1 MLFEGPCELQ
11 SPDDHLGRKRLM
23 RYLKIGTAA
32 LVALLL
38 VGLAALITEDWLSQP
53 PSPARETL
61 IAQAAHYHAR
71 IQRDHYGV
79 PHISGPTDP
88 DVAFGL
94 GFAHSEDD
102 FATIQEA
109 ALTAR
114 GQLAGVEG
122 AKGAVTDYL
131 VRLLKV
137 HETVASQYDTVLPSD
152 ARAVLQAY
160 ADGVNYYA
168 ALHPD
173 KVDRGLL
180 PMTGQDVAAGFVFRT
195 PFFYGLDHVIG
206 QIMAPPPKA
215 PQTAMLASLPIGS
228 NGIAIAASKSAD
240 GATRLLVNSHQPY
253 VGQVAWYE
261 AVLDS
266 GQGWHVAGG
275 FFPGSP
281 FMLHGHNAHLG
292 WANTVNAPNL
302 STVYR
307 LDVNPA
313 NPDQY
318 RLDGQW
324 KNFEKADA
332 AIRIKIW
339 GPLIWTVHRPLLW
352 SVQGPVF
359 STDHGV
365 FAVRYAGMGEARQS
379 LQYYRLNRAA
389 NRDEWLAA
397 MRLQALPSINY
408 IYADEK
414 GNIGYVYNGEF
425 PVRAEGRDWAQV
437 QPGDRSDLI
446 WHGYLPFEREPQ
458 IWNPTSGYVFNS
470 NNTPFQAT
478 GAQDAL
484 KPENFNPSMG
494 IQTGMTNR
502 AYRVQET
509 FGVDPAITDESFR
522 AYKFD
527 IAYSERS
534 DFARQI
540 AEVIQLDPGSDP
552 DLSAAQALLKG
563 WDRHTNIASR
573 AAALAVLMGTEAAHS
588 DSHPD
593 VPPIEALRHAITT
606 LKTHFGRIDPE
617 WGEVNRIRRGALDLP
632 IDGGPDTYRAVY
644 GVAQANGT
652 LTAAAGDT
660 FIMFVTWDKTGAL
673 SSDSIS
679 QFGSATLDTHSP
691 HYADQTPLFVAMK
704 TKPVLFTA
712 AQLAGNVEAD
722 YPPGGR

>member
-1 MLFEGPCELQ
+1 
-11 SPDDHLGRKRLM
+11 M
-23 RYLKIGTAA
+23 RYLKIGAAAVAA
-32 LVALLL
+32 LVLIGL
-38 VGLAALITEDWLSQP
+38 VAVIAQDRLNQP
-53 PSPARETL
+53 PAPDRAVL

-88 DVAFGL
+88 DVAFGF

-102 FATIQEA
+102 FATIQAA

-114 GQLAGVEG
+114 GQLASVEG

-131 VRLLKV
+131 AQLLKV
-137 HETVASQYDTVLPSD
+137 RETVASQYDTALPAD
-152 ARAVLQAY
+152 VRAVLQAY

-168 ALHPD
+168 VLHPQ
-173 KVDRGLL
+173 KVERGLL

-206 QIMAPPPKA
+206 KIMAPVPKA
-215 PQTAMLASLPIGS
+215 GQVAMNMTESLPIGS
-228 NGIAIAASKSAD
+228 NGIAVAPSKSAD

-253 VGQVAWYE
+253 LGPVAWYE

-266 GQGWHVAGG
+266 GEGWHVAGG

-292 WANTVNAPNL
+292 WANTVNAPNV

-307 LDVNPA
+307 LEMNPN

-318 RLDGQW
+318 RLDGEW
-324 KNFEKADA
+324 KTFEKADA
-332 AIRIKIW
+332 AIRVKIW

-352 SVQGPVF
+352 SVHGPVF
-359 STDHGV
+359 KTDHGV
-365 FAVRYAGMGEARQS
+365 FAVRYAGRGEARQT
-379 LQYYRLNRAA
+379 LQYYRLNKAA

-425 PVRAEGRDWAQV
+425 PVRTEGRDWRET

-446 WHGYLPFEREPQ
+446 WRGYMPFDRVPQ
-458 IWNPTSGYVFNS
+458 VWNPKSGYVFNS
-470 NNTPFQAT
+470 NNTPFQAS
-478 GAQDAL
+478 GEEDAL
-484 KPENFNPSMG
+484 KAADFSPTMG
-494 IQTGMTNR
+494 IQTDMTNR
-502 AYRVQET
+502 AYRAQET
-509 FGVDPAITDESFR
+509 FGADAAITDEAFR

-527 IAYSERS
+527 TAYSARS
-534 DFARQI
+534 DFAREI
-540 AEVIQLDPGSDP
+540 AELVKADPGSDN
-552 DLSAAQALLKG
+552 DLGAALALLKN
-563 WDRHTNIASR
+563 WDRHANAGSR
-573 AAALAVLMGTEAAHS
+573 AAALALLTHAEAAHL
-588 DSHPD
+588 DGRPD
-593 VPPIEALRHAITT
+593 VLPIEALRHAIKT

-617 WGEVNRIRRGALDLP
+617 WGQINRIRRGKLDLP

-644 GVAQANGT
+644 GVAQTDGT
-652 LTAAAGDT
+652 LTASAGDT
-660 FIMFVTWDKTGAL
+660 FIMFVSWDKAGIL
-673 SSDSIS
+673 SSDSVH
-679 QFGSATLDTHSP
+679 QFGSATLDASSP

-704 TKPVLFTA
+704 TKPVLFTQ

-722 YPPGGR
+722 YTPGDREH

>member
-1 MLFEGPCELQ
+1 
-11 SPDDHLGRKRLM
+11 M
-23 RYLKIGTAA
+23 RNLKIGAAALAA
-32 LVALLL
+32 LVLI
-38 VGLAALITEDWLSQP
+38 GLTAVITADRLSQP
-53 PSPARETL
+53 TAPARATL

-79 PHISGPTDP
+79 PHISGPTDS

-94 GFAHSEDD
+94 AFAHCEDD
-102 FATIQEA
+102 FATIQGA

-137 HETVASQYDTVLPSD
+137 RETVASQYDTALPAD
-152 ARAVLQAY
+152 DRAVLKAY

-168 ALHPD
+168 ALYPE
-173 KVDRGLL
+173 KVEPGLL

-195 PFFYGLDHVIG
+195 PFFYGIDHVFG
-206 QIMAPPPKA
+206 KIMAPAPKA
-215 PQTAMLASLPIGS
+215 SRVAMIGSSLPVGS
-228 NGIAIAASKSAD
+228 NGIAVAASKSAD

-253 VGQVAWYE
+253 VGPVAWYE

-266 GQGWHVAGG
+266 GEGWHVAGG

-292 WANTVNAPNL
+292 WANTVNEPNL
-302 STVYR
+302 STVYQ

-318 RLDGQW
+318 RLDGEW
-324 KNFEKADA
+324 KNFEKGDA
-332 AIRIKIW
+332 AIRVKIW

-359 STDHGV
+359 KTDHGV
-365 FAVRYAGMGEARQS
+365 FAVRYAGMGEVRQT
-379 LQYYRLNRAA
+379 LQYYRLNKAT

-414 GNIGYVYNGEF
+414 GNIGYVYNGLF
-425 PVRAEGRDWAQV
+425 PVRAEGRDWRLV
-437 QPGDRSDLI
+437 QPGDRSDTI
-446 WHGYLPFEREPQ
+446 WHGYLPFDRVPQ
-458 IWNPTSGYVFNS
+458 IWNPKSGYVFNS
-470 NNTPFQAT
+470 NNTPFEAT

-484 KPENFNPSMG
+484 KPADFSPTMG
-494 IQTGMTNR
+494 IQTDMTNR
-502 AYRVQET
+502 AYRAQET
-509 FGVDPAITDESFR
+509 FGADAAITAEAFR

-527 IAYSERS
+527 LAFSDRS
-534 DFARQI
+534 DVAREI
-540 AEVIQLDPGSDP
+540 AEVVKVDPESDS
-552 DLSAAQALLKG
+552 DLKSAQALLKS
-563 WDRHTNIASR
+563 WDRRTNIGSR
-573 AAALAVLMGTEAAHS
+573 AAALAVLMRTEAAHS
-588 DSHPD
+588 DTHLD
-593 VPPIEALRHAITT
+593 VPPIDALRHAINT

-617 WGEVNRIRRGALDLP
+617 WGQVNRMRRGQLELP
-632 IDGGPDTYRAVY
+632 IDGGPDIYRAVY
-644 GVAQANGT
+644 GVAQKDGT

-660 FIMFVTWDKTGAL
+660 LIMFVTWDKAGAL
-673 SSDSIS
+673 SSDSIN
-679 QFGSATLDTHSP
+679 QFGSATLDSHSA

-704 TKPVLFTA
+704 TKPVLFT
-712 AQLAGNVEAD
+712 QSELAGNVEAD
-722 YPPGGR
+722 YAPGDRENAEH

>member
-1 MLFEGPCELQ
+1 
-11 SPDDHLGRKRLM
+11 M
-23 RYLKIGTAA
+23 RYLKIGAAALAA
-32 LVALLL
+32 LVL
-38 VGLAALITEDWLSQP
+38 VGLMAVITQDRLSQP
-53 PSPARETL
+53 PAPAPASL
-61 IAQAAHYHAR
+61 IAQAARYHAR

-94 GFAHSEDD
+94 GFAHCEDD
-102 FATIQEA
+102 FSTIQDA

-114 GQLAGVEG
+114 GQLAAVEG

-131 VRLLKV
+131 ARLLKV
-137 HETVASQYDTVLPSD
+137 RETVASQYDTALPAD
-152 ARAVLQAY
+152 VRAVLQGY

-168 ALHPD
+168 ALHPE
-173 KVDRGLL
+173 KVERGLL

-206 QIMAPPPKA
+206 KIMAPAPKA
-215 PQTAMLASLPIGS
+215 SQVASPAAQPIGS
-228 NGIAIAASKSAD
+228 NGIAVAASKSAD

-253 VGQVAWYE
+253 VGPVAWYE

-266 GQGWHVAGG
+266 DQGWHVAGG

-292 WANTVNAPNL
+292 WANTVNEPNL
-302 STVYR
+302 ATVYR
-307 LDVNPA
+307 LVMNPD

-324 KNFEKADA
+324 KNFEKSDA
-332 AIRIKIW
+332 AIRVKIF

-359 STDHGV
+359 KTDHGV
-365 FAVRYAGMGEARQS
+365 FAVRYAGVGEARQT
-379 LQYYRLNRAA
+379 LQYYRFNKAA
-389 NRDEWLAA
+389 NREEWLAA

-414 GNIGYVYNGEF
+414 GNIGYVYNGLF
-425 PVRAEGRDWAQV
+425 PVRAEGRDWTQI

-446 WHGYLPFEREPQ
+446 WHGYLPFDRVPQ
-458 IWNPTSGYVFNS
+458 IWNPSSGYVFNS

-478 GAQDAL
+478 GVEDAL
-484 KPENFNPSMG
+484 KPADFSPTMG
-494 IQTGMTNR
+494 IQTDMTNR
-502 AYRVQET
+502 AYRAQET
-509 FGVDPAITDESFR
+509 FGADAAITAEAFR

-527 IAYSERS
+527 IAYSARS
-534 DFARQI
+534 DFAREI
-540 AEVIQLDPGSDP
+540 AEVLKVDPGTDN

-563 WDRHTNIASR
+563 WDRRTNIGSR
-573 AAALAVLMGTEAAHS
+573 AAALAVLMGSEAAHS
-588 DSHPD
+588 DSHPG
-593 VPPIEALRHAITT
+593 VPPIDALRHAVKT

-617 WGEVNRIRRGALDLP
+617 WGQVNRIRRGTLDLS

-644 GVAQANGT
+644 GVSQTDGT
-652 LTAAAGDT
+652 LAAAAGDT
-660 FIMFVTWDKTGAL
+660 FIMFVTWDKAGTLA
-673 SSDSIS
+673 SDSIH
-679 QFGSATLDTHSP
+679 QFGSATLDSHSP
-691 HYADQTPLFVAMK
+691 HYADQMPLFVAMK
-704 TKPVLFTA
+704 TKPVLFTQS
-712 AQLAGNVEAD
+712 QLAGNVEAD
-722 YPPGGR
+722 YSPGNH

>member
-1 MLFEGPCELQ
+1 
-11 SPDDHLGRKRLM
+11 M
-23 RYLKIGTAA
+23 RYLKIGAAA
-32 LVALLL
+32 LATFVL
-38 VGLAALITEDWLSQP
+38 VGLIAVVARDRLNQP
-53 PSPARETL
+53 PAPDRATL
-61 IAQAAHYHAR
+61 IAQAAQYHAR

-94 GFAHSEDD
+94 AFAHCEDD

-109 ALTAR
+109 ALISR
-114 GQLAGVEG
+114 GQLASVQG

-137 HETVASQYDTVLPSD
+137 RETVATQYDRVLPAD
-152 ARAVLQAY
+152 ARAVLKAY

-168 ALHPD
+168 ALHPE
-173 KVDRGLL
+173 KVERGLL

-195 PFFYGLDHVIG
+195 PFFYGIDHVIG
-206 QIMAPPPKA
+206 TIMAPAPKA
-215 PQTAMLASLPIGS
+215 TQVAMTITGSLPIGS

-253 VGQVAWYE
+253 SGLVAWYE

-266 GQGWHVAGG
+266 GEGWHVAGG

-324 KNFEKADA
+324 KNFEKGDA
-332 AIRIKIW
+332 AIRVKIW

-352 SVQGPVF
+352 SAQGMVLT
-359 STDHGV
+359 TDHGT

-379 LQYYRLNRAA
+379 LQYYRLNKAA

-414 GNIGYVYNGEF
+414 GNIGYVYNGLF
-425 PVRAEGRDWAQV
+425 PVRAEGRDWTQI

-446 WHGYLPFEREPQ
+446 WQGYLPFDRVPQ
-458 IWNPTSGYVFNS
+458 IWNPKSGYVFNS

-478 GAQDAL
+478 GAVDAL
-484 KPENFNPSMG
+484 KAADFSPAMG
-494 IQTGMTNR
+494 IQTNMTNR
-502 AYRVQET
+502 AYRAQET
-509 FGVDPAITDESFR
+509 FGADAAITAETFR

-527 IAYSERS
+527 ITYSERS
-534 DFARQI
+534 EFALKI
-540 AEVIQLDPGSDP
+540 AEAVKVDPGADD
-552 DLSAAQALLKG
+552 DLRAAQALLKG
-563 WDRHTNIASR
+563 WDRRTNIGSR
-573 AAALAVLMGTEAAHS
+573 AAALAVLMGGEAAHS

-593 VPPIEALRHAITT
+593 VPPIDALRHAITA
-606 LKTHFGRIDPE
+606 LKAHFGRIDPE
-617 WGEVNRIRRGALDLP
+617 WGQVNRIRRGRLDLP
-632 IDGGPDTYRAVY
+632 IDGGPDIYRAVY
-644 GVAQANGT
+644 GVPQKDGT
-652 LTAAAGDT
+652 LTASAGDT

-673 SSDSIS
+673 SSDSIN
-679 QFGSATLDTHSP
+679 QFGSATLDPTSP

-704 TKPVLFTA
+704 TKPVLFTQS
-712 AQLAGNVEAD
+712 QLAGNAEAD
-722 YPPGGR
+722 YQPGKR

>member
-1 MLFEGPCELQ
+1 
-11 SPDDHLGRKRLM
+11 M
-23 RYLKIGTAA
+23 RYLKIGAVSLA
-32 LVALLL
+32 ALLL
-38 VGLAALITEDWLSQP
+38 VGLIAVIAHDRWSQP
-53 PSPARETL
+53 PAPARGTL
-61 IAQAAHYHAR
+61 IAQAARYQAR

-94 GFAHSEDD
+94 AFAHSEDD
-102 FATIQEA
+102 FATIQDA
-109 ALTAR
+109 ALIAR
-114 GQLAGVEG
+114 GELASVQG

-137 HETVASQYDTVLPSD
+137 RETVAEHYDSALPAD

-168 ALHPD
+168 ALHPE
-173 KVDRGLL
+173 KVEPGLL

-206 QIMAPPPKA
+206 KIMAPVPKA
-215 PQTAMLASLPIGS
+215 SQVAMVMTGSVPIGS

-253 VGQVAWYE
+253 VGPVAWYE

-292 WANTVNAPNL
+292 WANTVNAPNV

-318 RLDGQW
+318 RFDGQW
-324 KNFEKADA
+324 KNFEKGDA
-332 AIRIKIW
+332 AIRVKIF

-352 SVQGPVF
+352 SAQGPVLK
-359 STDHGV
+359 TDHGL

-379 LQYYRLNRAA
+379 LQYYRLNKAA
-389 NRDEWLAA
+389 NREEWLEA

-408 IYADEK
+408 IYADEN
-414 GNIGYVYNGEF
+414 GNIGYVYNGQF
-425 PVRAEGRDWAQV
+425 PVRAEGRDWTEV

-446 WHGYLPFEREPQ
+446 WHGYLPFERVPQ
-458 IWNPTSGYVFNS
+458 IWNPKSGYVFNS
-470 NNTPFQAT
+470 NNTPFEAT
-478 GAQDAL
+478 GAEDAL
-484 KPENFNPSMG
+484 KRTDFSPTMG
-494 IQTGMTNR
+494 IQNDMTNR
-502 AYRVQET
+502 AYRAQED
-509 FGVDPAITDESFR
+509 FGADAAITAEAFR
-522 AYKFD
+522 GYKFD

-534 DFARQI
+534 DMALKI
-540 AEVIQLDPGSDP
+540 AEVVKVDAGSDS

-563 WDRHTNIASR
+563 WDRRTKTDSR
-573 AAALAVLMGTEAAHS
+573 AAALAVLMRTEAAHS

-593 VPPIEALRHAITT
+593 VPPIEALRHAIKT

-617 WGEVNRIRRGALDLP
+617 WGQVNRIRRGSLDLP

-644 GVAQANGT
+644 GVAQTDGT
-652 LTAAAGDT
+652 LNAVAGDT
-660 FIMFVTWDKTGAL
+660 LIMFVTWDKAGAL
-673 SSDSIS
+673 SSDSIN
-679 QFGSATLDTHSP
+679 QFGSATLDSHSP

-704 TKPVLFTA
+704 TKPVLFTQS
-712 AQLAGNVEAD
+712 QLAGNVEAD
-722 YPPGGR
+722 YHPGDREKATH

>member
-1 MLFEGPCELQ
+1 
-11 SPDDHLGRKRLM
+11 M
-23 RYLKIGTAA
+23 RYLKIGASALAALAA
-32 LVALLL
+32 LVL
-38 VGLAALITEDWLSQP
+38 VGLLAVIAHDRLNEPAA
-53 PSPARETL
+53 PARAAL

-71 IQRDHYGV
+71 IQRDHFGV

-94 GFAHSEDD
+94 AFAHCEDD
-102 FATIQEA
+102 FATIQDA
-109 ALTAR
+109 ALIAR
-114 GQLAGVEG
+114 GQLASVQG
-122 AKGAVTDYL
+122 AKAAVTDYL

-137 HETVASQYDTVLPSD
+137 RETVTSQYDTVLPAD

-160 ADGVNYYA
+160 ADGVNFYA
-168 ALHPD
+168 AQHPE
-173 KVDRGLL
+173 KVERGLL

-195 PFFYGLDHVIG
+195 PFFYGIDHVIG
-206 QIMAPPPKA
+206 KIMAPVPKA
-215 PQTAMLASLPIGS
+215 SQVALSITGSLPIGS
-228 NGIAIAASKSAD
+228 NGIAVAAAKSAD

-253 VGQVAWYE
+253 TGFVAWYE

-302 STVYR
+302 TTVYR

-313 NPDQY
+313 NPGQY

-324 KNFEKADA
+324 KNFEKGDA
-332 AIRIKIW
+332 AIRVKIW

-359 STDHGV
+359 QTDHGT

-379 LQYYRLNRAA
+379 LQYYRLNKAA

-425 PVRAEGRDWAQV
+425 PVRALGRDWTEV

-446 WHGYLPFEREPQ
+446 WQGYLPFDRVPQ
-458 IWNPTSGYVFNS
+458 IWNPKSGYVFNS

-478 GAQDAL
+478 GVEDAL
-484 KPENFNPSMG
+484 KPEDFSPAMG
-494 IQTGMTNR
+494 IQTDMTNR
-502 AYRVQET
+502 AYRAQET
-509 FGVDPAITDESFR
+509 FGADAAITAEAFR
-522 AYKFD
+522 RYKFD
-527 IAYSERS
+527 LTYSDRS
-534 DFARQI
+534 DFARKI
-540 AEVIQLDPGSDP
+540 AEVVKFDPGSDH

-563 WDRHTNIASR
+563 WDRRTNVGSR
-573 AAALAVLMGTEAAHS
+573 AAALAVLMGAEAAHS

-593 VPPIEALRHAITT
+593 VPPIDALRRAMTT

-617 WGEVNRIRRGALDLP
+617 WGQVNRIRRGKLDLP
-632 IDGGPDTYRAVY
+632 IDGGPDIYRAVY
-644 GVAQANGT
+644 GVAQTDGT
-652 LTAAAGDT
+652 LSASAGDT
-660 FIMFVTWDKTGAL
+660 FIMFVTWDKQGTL
-673 SSDSIS
+673 SSDSIN
-679 QFGSATLDTHSP
+679 QFGSATLDSQSP
-691 HYADQTPLFVAMK
+691 HYSDQTPLFVAMK
-704 TKPVLFTA
+704 TKPVLFTQS
-712 AQLAGNVEAD
+712 QLAGNTEAD
-722 YPPGGR
+722 YRPGDKR

>member
-1 MLFEGPCELQ
+1 
-11 SPDDHLGRKRLM
+11 M
-23 RYLKIGTAA
+23 RYLKIGAAALAA
-32 LVALLL
+32 LVI
-38 VGLAALITEDWLSQP
+38 VGLTAVIMQDRWSQP
-53 PSPARETL
+53 PAPARATL

-71 IQRDHYGV
+71 IQRDPYGV

-102 FATIQEA
+102 FATIQGA
-109 ALTAR
+109 ALIAR
-114 GQLAGVEG
+114 GQLASVEG
-122 AKGAVTDYL
+122 AKAAVTDYL

-137 HETVASQYDTVLPSD
+137 RETVASQYDTVLPDD
-152 ARAVLQAY
+152 ARAVLKAY

-168 ALHPD
+168 ALHPE
-173 KVDRGLL
+173 KVERGLL
-180 PMTGQDVAAGFVFRT
+180 PMTGRDVAAGFVFRT

-206 QIMAPPPKA
+206 KIMAPAPKA
-215 PQTAMLASLPIGS
+215 SQVAMTATEALPIGS
-228 NGIAIAASKSAD
+228 NGVAVAASKSTD

-253 VGQVAWYE
+253 TGFVAWYE

-266 GQGWHVAGG
+266 GEGWHVAGG

-292 WANTVNAPNL
+292 WANTVNAPNV

-313 NPDQY
+313 NADQY

-324 KNFEKADA
+324 KNFEKGDA
-332 AIRIKIW
+332 AIRVKIF

-359 STDHGV
+359 KTDHGT

-379 LQYYRLNRAA
+379 LQYYRLNKAA
-389 NRDEWLAA
+389 SRDEWLAA
-397 MRLQALPSINY
+397 MRMQSLPSINY

-414 GNIGYVYNGEF
+414 GNIGYVYNGQF
-425 PVRAEGRDWAQV
+425 PVRAEGRDWTQV

-446 WHGYLPFEREPQ
+446 WHGYLPFDRVPQ
-458 IWNPTSGYVFNS
+458 IWNPRSGYVFNS

-478 GAQDAL
+478 GVEDAL
-484 KPENFNPSMG
+484 KPADFSPTMG
-494 IQTGMTNR
+494 IQTDMTNR
-502 AYRVQET
+502 AYRAQET
-509 FGVDPAITDESFR
+509 FGAAAAVSAEAFR

-527 IAYSERS
+527 IAYSLRS
-534 DFARQI
+534 DFALKI
-540 AEVIQLDPGSDP
+540 AEVLQVDPGSDN

-563 WDRHTNIASR
+563 WDRRTNIGSR

-588 DSHPD
+588 DSHPN
-593 VPPIEALRHAITT
+593 VPPIEALRHAIKT

-617 WGEVNRIRRGALDLP
+617 WGQVNRIRRGALDLP
-632 IDGGPDTYRAVY
+632 IDGGPDIYRAVY
-644 GVAQANGT
+644 GVQQDDGT
-652 LTAAAGDT
+652 LSAVDGDT
-660 FIMFVTWDKTGAL
+660 LIMFVSWDKDGKL
-673 SSDSIS
+673 SSQSIH
-679 QFGSATLDTHSP
+679 QFGSATLDETSP
-691 HYADQTPLFVAMK
+691 HYADQSPLFVAMRL
-704 TKPVLFTA
+704 KPVWFSEAELK
-712 AQLAGNVEAD
+712 GHVEAD
-722 YPPGGR
+722 YRPGHR

>member
-1 MLFEGPCELQ
+1 
-11 SPDDHLGRKRLM
+11 M
-23 RYLKIGTAA
+23 RYLKIGAA
-32 LVALLL
+32 GLATLVL
-38 VGLAALITEDWLSQP
+38 VGLIAVIAHDRLSQP
-53 PSPARETL
+53 SAPARAVL
-61 IAQAAHYHAR
+61 IAQAARYHAR
-71 IQRDHYGV
+71 IQRDHFGV

-102 FATIQEA
+102 FATIQDA
-109 ALTAR
+109 ALIAR
-114 GQLAGVEG
+114 GQLASVQG
-122 AKGAVTDYL
+122 AKAAVTDYL

-137 HETVASQYDTVLPSD
+137 RETVASQYDSVLPAD

-160 ADGVNYYA
+160 ADGVNFYA
-168 ALHPD
+168 ALHPE
-173 KVDRGLL
+173 KVERGLL
-180 PMTGQDVAAGFVFRT
+180 PMTGKDVAAGFVFRT
-195 PFFYGLDHVIG
+195 PFFYGIDHVISK
-206 QIMAPPPKA
+206 IMAPAPKA
-215 PQTAMLASLPIGS
+215 SQVAMTITDSLPIGS
-228 NGIAIAASKSAD
+228 NGIAVAASKSAD

-253 VGQVAWYE
+253 TGFVAWYE

-266 GQGWHVAGG
+266 GEGWHVAGG

-302 STVYR
+302 TTVYR

-313 NPDQY
+313 NADQY

-324 KNFEKADA
+324 KNFEKGDA
-332 AIRIKIW
+332 AIRVKIW

-359 STDHGV
+359 KTDHGM

-379 LQYYRLNRAA
+379 LQYYRLNKAA

-414 GNIGYVYNGEF
+414 GNIGYVYNGQF
-425 PVRAEGRDWAQV
+425 PVRAEGRDWTQV

-446 WHGYLPFEREPQ
+446 WQGYLPFDRVPQ
-458 IWNPTSGYVFNS
+458 IWNPKSGYVFNS

-478 GAQDAL
+478 GVEDAL
-484 KPENFNPSMG
+484 KPDDFSPTMG
-494 IQTGMTNR
+494 IQTDMTNR
-502 AYRVQET
+502 AYRALET
-509 FGVDPAITDESFR
+509 FGADAAITAEAFR

-527 IAYSERS
+527 ITYSERS
-534 DFARQI
+534 DFARRI
-540 AEVIQLDPGSDP
+540 AEVVKIDPGSDSE
-552 DLSAAQALLKG
+552 LAAAQALLKG
-563 WDRHTNIASR
+563 WDRRTNVGSR
-573 AAALAVLMGTEAAHS
+573 AAALAVLMSAEAAHS

-593 VPPIEALRHAITT
+593 VAPIDALRRAAAT

-617 WGEVNRIRRGALDLP
+617 WGQVNRIRRGKLDLG
-632 IDGGPDTYRAVY
+632 IDGGPDIYRAVY
-644 GVAQANGT
+644 GVAQTDGT
-652 LTAAAGDT
+652 LTASAGDT
-660 FIMFVTWDKTGAL
+660 FIMFVTWDKAGEL
-673 SSDSIS
+673 SSDSIN
-679 QFGSATLDTHSP
+679 QFGSATLDWQSP

-704 TKPVLFTA
+704 TKPVLFTQG
-712 AQLAGNVEAD
+712 QLAGQVEAD
-722 YPPGGR
+722 YRPGDKR